1 MKATPKSLK
10 INFKLNHVKRT
21 LQRRFASEF
30 QGALP
35 LAVIRRAV
43 DEAEQIAHS
52 TGIPHLVFPLLAEE
66 IVRRVSTFMT
76 DDAAPATALAS
87 LAA

>member
-1 MKATPKSLK
+1 MNAQENALQ
-10 INFKLNHVKRT
+10 INTKLNQVKKT
-21 LQRRFASEF
+21 LRRRFAAEF
-30 QGALP
+30 EGLLP

-43 DEAEQIAHS
+43 DEAEQIAHG

-66 IVRRVSTFMT
+66 IVQRVSAFMA
-76 DDAAPATALAS
+76 DEAAPSASLAS